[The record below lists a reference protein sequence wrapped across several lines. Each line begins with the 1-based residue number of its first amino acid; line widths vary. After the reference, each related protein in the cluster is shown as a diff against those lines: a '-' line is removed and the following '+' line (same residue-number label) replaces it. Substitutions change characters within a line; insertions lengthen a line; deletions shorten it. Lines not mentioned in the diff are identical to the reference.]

1 MSAAIPGAPGESLG
15 FQPAP
20 STGDARGARIRWVRF
35 HHSES
40 ATAAAISRPPPAA
53 NHEAMSM
60 CLRTT
65 VKAAG
70 SRASAVASWSESC
83 AR

>member
-15 FQPAP
+15 F
-20 STGDARGARIRWVRF
+20 SRRRLRRMRGGRLRWVRF

-53 NHEAMSM
+53 NQDAMSM